1 MTRRTLATTFP
12 PVTMTSPDGSTRTL
26 TLNQTSPGGRD
37 SKPVPPA
44 AINDQG
50 TLHLRVDAND
60 GTIS

>member
-1 MTRRTLATTFP
+1 MKPEGLFLSAYVALLSFAFVGTAAAA
-12 PVTMTSPDGSTRTL
+12 
-26 TLNQTSPGGRD
+26 D

-50 TLHLRVDAND
+50 SLYLRVDAND